1 MTAPET
7 TPSTARLARIA
18 GLLYVVI
25 IALGIGGEALIRGP
39 LQGAGDASQT
49 VARLAAAELPFRLS
63 ILGDMVMAL
72 SDVGLAAL
80 LFILLRPL
88 SPRLALA
95 AMVFRLTQAAI
106 LGLNLSSLQGAVT
119 LASAPGADAALVAH
133 LLESHAA
140 GYDLGLFFFGVSCV
154 LLGVIF
160 VRAQRAPGWLGVML
174 SAAGVVYLVGGAI
187 HVVAPDLQEPFAAAY
202 LIPVV
207 AEVAFCA
214 WLLAGGRQLA
224 EERSGGTV
232 FDLLAE
238 APSR

>member
-1 MTAPET
+1 MTAT
-7 TPSTARLARIA
+7 DRTPSTTRLARLA
-18 GLLYVVI
+18 GLLYVAI
-25 IALGIGGEALIRGP
+25 IALGIGGDALVRGP
-39 LQGAGDASQT
+39 IHVPGDASQT
-49 VARLAAAELPFRLS
+49 VANLAAAELPFRLS
-63 ILGDMVMAL
+63 ILGDVLMAL

-95 AMVFRLTQAAI
+95 AMVFRLVQAAI

-119 LASAPGADAALVAH
+119 LASAPGANDALIVH

-160 VRAQRAPGWLGVML
+160 LGARRAPSWLGAML
-174 SAAGVVYLVGGAI
+174 SAAGVVYLVGSAI
-187 HVVAPDLQEPFAAAY
+187 HVAAPGLQEPFAPAY
-202 LIPVV
+202 LVPVV

-214 WLLAGGRQLA
+214 WLLAGGRQLEVSA
-224 EERSGGTV
+224 LEPRAAGS
-232 FDLLAE
+232 
-238 APSR
+238 APSAA